1 MHPALIFEIFLK
13 FPRQRTSAIIWL
25 LIIATSGLFAMGT
38 AAAQTA
44 SRCDEPV
51 FGAASIAIDQRAA
64 TAAEAREAGVD
75 SAARMALLQ
84 VLDRLLLAD
93 ADQQQFAAAH
103 KFCA

>member
-13 FPRQRTSAIIWL
+13 FPWQRTSAILGL
-25 LIIATSGLFAMGT
+25 LIIAASGLLARGT

-64 TAAEAREAGVD
+64 TAGEAREAGVD
-75 SAARMALLQ
+75 SAARMAFLQ
-84 VLDRLLLAD
+84 VLDRVLLTD
-93 ADQQQFAAAH
+93 ADQQ
-103 KFCA
+103 